1 MGLPPTSP
9 RLKFV
14 HTHPGGSPVPR
25 RPPRHPPSPSTRSK
39 SLELLDQDEKKSV
52 LPVVKPEPVP
62 RPRSKSLDGLLDED
76 DVVPHIKT
84 EELAKDNE
92 DNDQDNKNLCT
103 SCNDTNQTE
112 HCECITDNI
121 NVSCKTQQ
129 SELSTNKEE
138 TKDDKNPLP
147 VPRLK
152 TKVSNSQLEISKVSS
167 KEEKNDKASS
177 SSESN
182 NDKQE
187 DDSTLLPKQTNRCT
201 SIDNDEG
208 EFESSCLKDDREVT
222 NSHKRQQTIELCD
235 NSVEPIQERLMTIV
249 NDKSTLLKAKSCGA
263 GLDSN
268 ESVSSNDYKAEIKE
282 QGSLLSLPAGAEPK
296 RKRNFMDKCVNKVRS
311 FIKR

>member
-25 RPPRHPPSPSTRSK
+25 RPPRHPPSPSTRSR
-39 SLELLDQDEKKSV
+39 SLELLDQDEKKSI
-52 LPVVKPEPVP
+52 LPVAKPEPVP

-76 DVVPHIKT
+76 DVVSHLKT
-84 EELAKDNE
+84 EELDKGEEKRNDEVDNE
-92 DNDQDNKNLCT
+92 NPT
-103 SCNDTNQTE
+103 SSNDTNQTSNLE
-112 HCECITDNI
+112 STTDENLDI
-121 NVSCKTQQ
+121 SRKTQQ
-129 SELSTNKEE
+129 QIEQSNSSEQAKDNTNL
-138 TKDDKNPLP
+138 PLP

-152 TKVSNSQLEISKVSS
+152 TKMSSSLLEISKVS
-167 KEEKNDKASS
+167 KEENNERVSFAEKRNDK
-177 SSESN
+177 
-182 NDKQE
+182 E
-187 DDSTLLPKQTNRCT
+187 DDSTMLLPKQLNRCT
-201 SIDNDEG
+201 SADG
-208 EFESSCLKDDREVT
+208 EIESSNLRDDREVT
-222 NSHKRQQTIELCD
+222 NSQNRQQTIELCD

-249 NDKSTLLKAKSCGA
+249 KDKSTLLKAKSCGA

-268 ESVSSNDYKAEIKE
+268 ESASSNDYKAEIKE